1 MTILLIGIRNW
12 TFLRDLKKELVA
24 RGHEVDLLDPQD
36 GYLVDSAGNK
46 DDFGI
51 TPPAGSF
58 FKKNVAFVR
67 NFQKFKKRQHQY
79 PKKYDVCNIHFADI
93 RYYFFRRFLSKL
105 ADKLVISTYGSDF
118 NIYRKYAFMQKPL
131 YRAAQANTFAN
142 AGLLKRFDEFYH
154 HEFTGRLHLCRFGL
168 SRISDLSQKKTKP
181 EVLADFRIKH
191 GIPDDK
197 ILITIGYNSNPIH
210 QQEKILQ
217 EIFKLDEV
225 LLEKVFLIFP
235 MTYGGFTDQI
245 KRVKELIRSGKLS
258 ALVLTEFLSEEEV
271 NCLRLSSQVFVHL
284 IKHDQLS
291 ATMCEYL
298 FTRNYVITGAWLPY
312 EPIDEL
318 GVNYSRLSNFEEL
331 TPLLTEIILNK
342 EVYFNKTIM
351 NPGLIEDF
359 STWDNNIKNWLS
371 VYTA

>member
-36 GYLVDSAGNK
+36 GYLIDSEGNK

-51 TPPAGSF
+51 KPPAGSF
-58 FKKNVAFVR
+58 FKKNAAFVR
-67 NFQKFKKRQHQY
+67 NFRRFKTRMRQH

-93 RYYFFRRFLSKL
+93 RYYFFRRFLSQL
-105 ADKLVISTYGSDF
+105 ANKLVISTYGSDF

-142 AGLLKRFDEFYH
+142 ASLLKRFDEFYH
-154 HEFTGRLHLCRFGL
+154 HEFNSRLHLCRFGL
-168 SRISDLSQKKTKP
+168 SRIADLSQKKTSP
-181 EVLADFRIKH
+181 EVLSEFRIKQ

-217 EIFKLDEV
+217 EISKLDET
-225 LLEKVFLIFP
+225 LLEKVFFIFP
-235 MTYGGFTDQI
+235 MTYGGFTEQI
-245 KRVKELIRSGKLS
+245 NKVKEMIRSQKLS
-258 ALVLTEFLSEEEV
+258 AVVLTEFLSEEEV
-271 NCLRLSSQVFVHL
+271 NCLRLSSHVFVHL

-318 GVNYSRLSNFEEL
+318 GVNYSRIGSFEEL
-331 TPLLTEIILNK
+331 APLLSDIILNN
-342 EVYFNKTIM
+342 VSYFNKTIM
-351 NPGLIEDF
+351 SPGLIEDF
-359 STWDNNIKNWLS
+359 STWDNTIKNWLS